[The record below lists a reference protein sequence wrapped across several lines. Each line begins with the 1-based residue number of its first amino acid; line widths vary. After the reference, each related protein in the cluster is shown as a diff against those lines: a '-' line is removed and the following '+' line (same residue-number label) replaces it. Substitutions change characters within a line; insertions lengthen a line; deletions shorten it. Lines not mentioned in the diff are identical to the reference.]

1 MKIFSLTFVDSLRV
15 MIFLLVQV
23 LIALTNI
30 LLMKR
35 LGKFPKANRQPKV
48 SILVPARNEEE
59 TIQDCINSL
68 LKQDYANFELIVLN
82 DNSNDRTEEILNS
95 IQSNRLRIIKGKTLP
110 ESWIGKSWACHQL
123 AAEATGE
130 YLLFTDAD
138 TIHHPTT
145 LTKTIDAMETRNID
159 LLTANIRNKTITF
172 GEMITIPFPAWSI
185 FTILPLA
192 VAYALPK
199 STAFSAANGKF
210 MLFRKK
216 VYEQIGGH
224 QVIRNNAVEDIELA
238 KLIKKKGFKW
248 RLIDASNLVS
258 CRMYHN
264 FSEAVQGFTKN
275 YFALFG
281 YKILVALFV
290 WVWLTIIT
298 WHPIIAVLN
307 HLQNSSFNN
316 PFWYAIISIIASS
329 FLWFLT
335 SLKFGFPLYLFLFYP
350 LIFTT
355 SIFIGFR
362 SIIMTITGRSVWK
375 DRRLKKSKIRLI

>member
-238 KLIKKKGFKW
+238 KLIKKNGNKW